1 MSLRTSTVAVPGRTA
16 RRAETAERVK
26 SGAAQRAYAR
36 KRTREQL
43 LDGIEL
49 PERAS
54 SMAGR
59 IPFVTAIIGLLG
71 CGLALTLLLTT
82 RAAEDS
88 YQLGDARAVNRK
100 LADERA
106 ALQREV
112 AAADSAPELAARA
125 RELGMIPAKDP
136 ARLVLGPGGEVTVI
150 GTPSPAQGAPAPP
163 LNAPPT
169 TTPNGPVPGHAQA
182 QGERVVPVQP
192 GLPSSSQA
200 PAPAQ
205 AAQAPQGGAPQAG
218 APAAPQAPAVAPQP
232 AVAVAPAP
240 LATAPAE
247 GTAPAPLAPAEGQ
260 APAPAPADGQAPAP
274 LAPAD
279 GPAPMAPANGRLPA
293 TAPEGQAP
301 APINGLV
308 EGQPQVPAGGPA
320 PAPAEA
326 GPNPAEATAPAEQG
340 LPADTPPP
348 APGVVPGPGGRP
360 TGAPN
365 ETPRIVA
372 PEDGR

>member
-1 MSLRTSTVAVPGRTA
+1 MSVRTSTVAVPSRTA
-16 RRAETAERVK
+16 RRVEAAERVK

-54 SMAGR
+54 TMAGR

-88 YQLGDARAVNRK
+88 YLLGDARAVNRK

-112 AAADSAPELAARA
+112 AAADSAPELASRA

-150 GTPSPAQGAPAPP
+150 GTPTPAQGAPVPP
-163 LNAPPT
+163 LNGPPT
-169 TTPNGPVPGHAQA
+169 TTPNGPLPGHVQA

-192 GLPSSSQA
+192 GAPTSSPA
-200 PAPAQ
+200 TPGGTPAPVLAAPGAQSAPTVQ
-205 AAQAPQGGAPQAG
+205 AAP
-218 APAAPQAPAVAPQP
+218 APQP
-232 AVAVAPAP
+232 AVAAP
-240 LATAPAE
+240 
-247 GTAPAPLAPAEGQ
+247 PAPLAPAATE
-260 APAPAPADGQAPAP
+260 PAP
-274 LAPAD
+274 LAPAGD
-279 GPAPMAPANGRLPA
+279 APAPVD
-293 TAPEGQAP
+293 GQAP
-301 APINGLV
+301 AGT
-308 EGQPQVPAGGPA
+308 PA
-320 PAPAEA
+320 PDRVDVATPGDPLAPVTV
-326 GPNPAEATAPAEQG
+326 PDRVDVATPGEPLA
-340 LPADTPPP
+340 PADTPPP
-348 APGVVPGPGGRP
+348 APGVAAGLPGRP
-360 TGAPN
+360 AGPPS
-365 ETPRIVA
+365 ETPQIVA
-372 PEDGR
+372 PEGGR

>member
-1 MSLRTSTVAVPGRTA
+1 MSVRTSAVAVPGRTA
-16 RRAETAERVK
+16 RRVEAAERVK

-54 SMAGR
+54 TMAGR

-150 GTPSPAQGAPAPP
+150 GTPTPAQGAPAPP
-163 LNAPPT
+163 LNSPPT
-169 TTPNGPVPGHAQA
+169 TTPTGPPPGHVQA

-192 GLPSSSQA
+192 GATPASPATPSGTPGNALASPAGQDGA
-200 PAPAQ
+200 PAPVPAAGAPAQ
-205 AAQAPQGGAPQAG
+205 A
-218 APAAPQAPAVAPQP
+218 PAAAPQP
-232 AVAVAPAP
+232 AVAP
-240 LATAPAE
+240 
-247 GTAPAPLAPAEGQ
+247 APAPLAPAPVEAAVPGQPADGQ
-260 APAPAPADGQAPAP
+260 APVDGQAPAP
-274 LAPAD
+274 LAPAAGRAPVD
-279 GPAPMAPANGRLPA
+279 GQVPAPAGPAPVTVPDRVDVA
-293 TAPEGQAP
+293 TR
-301 APINGLV
+301 
-308 EGQPQVPAGGPA
+308 
-320 PAPAEA
+320 
-326 GPNPAEATAPAEQG
+326 AEQSA
-340 LPADTPPP
+340 PPTQADTPPP
-348 APGVVPGPGGRP
+348 APGVVAGLPSPAIRP
-360 TGAPN
+360 PSEAPQ
-365 ETPRIVA
+365 IVA
-372 PEDGR
+372 PEGSR

>member
-1 MSLRTSTVAVPGRTA
+1 MSVRTSTVAVPGRTA
-16 RRAETAERVK
+16 RRVEAADRVK

-36 KRTREQL
+36 KRTRAQL

-54 SMAGR
+54 TMAGR

-136 ARLVLGPGGEVTVI
+136 ARLVLGPDGEITVI

-163 LNAPPT
+163 LNGPPT
-169 TTPNGPVPGHAQA
+169 TTPNPASPNPAQA

-192 GLPSSSQA
+192 GALTASPAAPGAVPAPVLASPGAVPTPAATAPVGVPAPQPTTPAA
-200 PAPAQ
+200 PAPAEVP
-205 AAQAPQGGAPQAG
+205 APVEDQAPAAGQSPVEPTLVPDRVEVAVTPEESPLVPAETAPPAPGVVAG
-218 APAAPQAPAVAPQP
+218 APAAPSEAPQQI
-232 AVAVAPAP
+232 
-240 LATAPAE
+240 
-247 GTAPAPLAPAEGQ
+247 GTE
-260 APAPAPADGQAPAP
+260 
-274 LAPAD
+274 
-279 GPAPMAPANGRLPA
+279 
-293 TAPEGQAP
+293 
-301 APINGLV
+301 
-308 EGQPQVPAGGPA
+308 GGP
-320 PAPAEA
+320 
-326 GPNPAEATAPAEQG
+326 
-340 LPADTPPP
+340 
-348 APGVVPGPGGRP
+348 R
-360 TGAPN
+360 
-365 ETPRIVA
+365 
-372 PEDGR
+372 

>member
-49 PERAS
+49 PERSS

-88 YQLGDARAVNRK
+88 YLLGDARAVNRT

-125 RELGMIPAKDP
+125 RELGMIPAEDP
-136 ARLVLGPGGEVTVI
+136 ARLVLGPNGEVTVI
-150 GTPSPAQGAPAPP
+150 GTPMPANGTPAPP
-163 LNAPPT
+163 LNTPPST
-169 TTPNGPVPGHAQA
+169 APNGPIPDHVQA

-192 GLPSSSQA
+192 GTPVANQPAVSAPVTQAA
-200 PAPAQ
+200 PAPQ
-205 AAQAPQGGAPQAG
+205 SAPP
-218 APAAPQAPAVAPQP
+218 PVAPQP
-232 AVAVAPAP
+232 AVATVPAP
-240 LATAPAE
+240 LAEVPAE
-247 GTAPAPLAPAEGQ
+247 GTAPVPPAGGLP
-260 APAPAPADGQAPAP
+260 PAMVPADGQLPVDRMPGGAPDPAAP
-274 LAPAD
+274 VAD
-279 GPAPMAPANGRLPA
+279 D
-293 TAPEGQAP
+293 
-301 APINGLV
+301 
-308 EGQPQVPAGGPA
+308 
-320 PAPAEA
+320 
-326 GPNPAEATAPAEQG
+326 G
-340 LPADTPPP
+340 LPAPTPEPGR
-348 APGVVPGPGGRP
+348 APS
-360 TGAPN
+360 

-372 PEDGR
+372 PEPGR

>member
-1 MSLRTSTVAVPGRTA
+1 MSVRTSTVAVPSKTA
-16 RRAETAERVK
+16 RRVEAAERVK

-54 SMAGR
+54 TMAGR

-100 LADERA
+100 LDDERA

-136 ARLVLGPGGEVTVI
+136 ARLLVGPDGEVTVI
-150 GTPSPAQGAPAPP
+150 GNPTPAQGAPVPP
-163 LNAPPT
+163 LNGPPT
-169 TTPNGPVPGHAQA
+169 TAATPAPGHAQA

-192 GLPSSSQA
+192 GAATATPSAPATVLASPPAPPAPTVNTPQAVVPAA
-200 PAPAQ
+200 PAPIEVAV
-205 AAQAPQGGAPQAG
+205 P
-218 APAAPQAPAVAPQP
+218 APANSE
-232 AVAVAPAP
+232 APAP
-240 LATAPAE
+240 VD
-247 GTAPAPLAPAEGQ
+247 GGAPAPLAPATVPDRIDVAGQ
-260 APAPAPADGQAPAP
+260 GAP
-274 LAPAD
+274 LVA
-279 GPAPMAPANGRLPA
+279 
-293 TAPEGQAP
+293 
-301 APINGLV
+301 
-308 EGQPQVPAGGPA
+308 
-320 PAPAEA
+320 
-326 GPNPAEATAPAEQG
+326 
-340 LPADTPPP
+340 ADTPPLAPDVAADP
-348 APGVVPGPGGRP
+348 AIPAGAPLPGAVASPPGPR
-360 TGAPN
+360 APVAGPPS
-365 ETPRIVA
+365 EQPQVVESQDDPR
-372 PEDGR
+372 

>member
-169 TTPNGPVPGHAQA
+169 TTPNGPAPGHAQA

-200 PAPAQ
+200 PAP
-205 AAQAPQGGAPQAG
+205 AQAPQGGAPQAG

-260 APAPAPADGQAPAP
+260 APAPAPADGQTPAP

-293 TAPEGQAP
+293 TAPEGQDP

-326 GPNPAEATAPAEQG
+326 APNPAEATAPAEQG
-340 LPADTPPP
+340 LPADTPLP
-348 APGVVPGPGGRP
+348 APGVAPGPGGRP
-360 TGAPN
+360 TGAPS

>member
-1 MSLRTSTVAVPGRTA
+1 MSVRTSTVAVPGRTA
-16 RRAETAERVK
+16 RRVEAAERVK

-54 SMAGR
+54 TMAGR

-150 GTPSPAQGAPAPP
+150 GTPTPAQGAPAPP
-163 LNAPPT
+163 LNSPPT
-169 TTPNGPVPGHAQA
+169 TTPSGPPPGHVQA

-192 GLPSSSQA
+192 GATLASPATPSGA
-200 PAPAQ
+200 PGNTLATPAG
-205 AAQAPQGGAPQAG
+205 QGGAPASGPAAG
-218 APAAPQAPAVAPQP
+218 ASAQEPAVSPQP
-232 AVAVAPAP
+232 AVAP
-240 LATAPAE
+240 
-247 GTAPAPLAPAEGQ
+247 APAPLAPAPVEAVAPGQ
-260 APAPAPADGQAPAP
+260 AAGQPPAPIAPADGQAPV
-274 LAPAD
+274 D
-279 GPAPMAPANGRLPA
+279 GQAPAPMAPAAGR
-293 TAPEGQAP
+293 APVDGQAP
-301 APINGLV
+301 AP
-308 EGQPQVPAGGPA
+308 AA
-320 PAPAEA
+320 PAPVIV
-326 GPNPAEATAPAEQG
+326 PDRVDITAPVEQSA
-340 LPADTPPP
+340 PPAQADTPPP
-348 APGVVPGPGGRP
+348 APGVAAGLPSPAARP
-360 TGAPN
+360 PSEAPQ
-365 ETPRIVA
+365 IVA
-372 PEDGR
+372 PEGGR